1 LAVSLRIVKQ
11 GKVVLVAACDSE
23 LLGKTLMFGKIE
35 FPVRREFYGGQLVTA
50 EEALHNVRSG
60 TTVNLLGERIVESAL
75 SAGLIHPEAVLY
87 VSGIPH
93 ALIVKM

>member
-1 LAVSLRIVKQ
+1 MAVSLRIVKQ

-23 LLGKTLMFGKIE
+23 LLGKTLMFRKIE